1 MSAAD
6 VEAKFNQLLERNAF
20 LEEQLETRTETEA
33 ELQRTKDE
41 LRGTQSPRSR
51 CFIWASL

>member
-6 VEAKFNQLLERNAF
+6 MEAKFNQLLERNAF
-20 LEEQLETRTETEA
+20 LEEQLEARTETEA

-41 LRGTQSPRSR
+41 LRGTASPPSR
-51 CFIWASL
+51 HWLTASR